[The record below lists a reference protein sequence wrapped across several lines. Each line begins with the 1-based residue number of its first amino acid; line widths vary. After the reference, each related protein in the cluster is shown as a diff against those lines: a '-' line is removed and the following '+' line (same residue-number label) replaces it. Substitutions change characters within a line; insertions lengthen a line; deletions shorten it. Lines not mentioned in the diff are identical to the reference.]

1 MPEPTVEQLM
11 NMDKVP
17 LRKPS
22 AIVPII
28 AFLFLP
34 PLGVYL
40 LWKEKSFHRV
50 FALLSLIFGIANT
63 FSALSIYL
71 AVIPKLGEL
80 YSELNLPD
88 QTNPAYIIIYGV
100 LSIGQVIVSFYFL
113 SEAKKK
119 SFLETWELATLAIL
133 TLLVDFVV
141 LPLIIGTFVV
151 NMILPIYQHNLD
163 PYNSLPTN

>member
-1 MPEPTVEQLM
+1 MPEPTVLQLM
-11 NMDKVP
+11 NMDKVSVQ
-17 LRKPS
+17 KPS
-22 AIVPII
+22 AIVPIF
-28 AFLFLP
+28 AFFFLP

-40 LWKEKSFHRV
+40 LWKEKSFHKV
-50 FALLSLIFGIANT
+50 FALLSLILGIANT

-71 AVIPKLGEL
+71 TVIPKLGEL
-80 YSELNLPD
+80 HAQLNVTN

-100 LSIGQVIVSFYFL
+100 LSLLQLVISFYFL

-151 NMILPIYQHNLD
+151 NMILPIYQQNLD

>member
-1 MPEPTVEQLM
+1 MPEPTVQQLM
-11 NMDKVP
+11 NMDKASVQ
-17 LRKPS
+17 KPS
-22 AIVPII
+22 ATVPIF
-28 AFLFLP
+28 AFFFLP

-40 LWKEKSFHRV
+40 LWKEKSFHKV
-50 FALLSLIFGIANT
+50 FALLSLILGIANT

-113 SEAKKK
+113 NEAKKK
-119 SFLETWELATLAIL
+119 SFLETWELVTLAIL

-141 LPLIIGTFVV
+141 LPVIIAVV
-151 NMILPIYQHNLD
+151 VLNIILPIYQQNLD
-163 PYNSLPTN
+163 PYQSFPVN